1 MDDQVSG
8 ARRNLSRPI
17 LRQYLAKCFALM
29 RSHELSLIEHRTTAG
44 RERSPFELISRLLL
58 FKEYAFR
65 VAHKELIHFFLRANL
80 IHFVR
85 ECSPILPVHFTCLL
99 RNTRK
104 VISPT
109 CIRGRWFRIPLSVPI
124 RGKTCLGGLRFIF
137 NHYAKSLVVGHA
149 FVVLINLRPRSKL
162 GGVLIISSQGDLAC

>member
-29 RSHELSLIEHRTTAG
+29 RSHDLSLIEHRSTAG

-65 VAHKELIHFFLRANL
+65 RCPQRTDTFFPQSTSNSFCQRMQ
-80 IHFVR
+80 
-85 ECSPILPVHFTCLL
+85 SILSVHFTRLL
-99 RNTRK
+99 SNTRK

-109 CIRGRWFRIPLSVPI
+109 CMRGRWFRIPLSVPI
-124 RGKTCLGGLRFIF
+124 RGKTCLGELCFIF
-137 NHYAKSLVVGHA
+137 NHHAKSLVIGHA
-149 FVVLINLRPRSKL
+149 FVVLVNLIPRSKL